1 MKFPGDLR
9 RTPPF
14 RLWLLTWVG
23 LCGMMAVGGDTGVPT
38 PKPGATVTG
47 TFSNTRVQTNRL
59 SYLLTVPKEYADDP
73 NRRFPLVLFL
83 HGSGE
88 RGTNV
93 QLVAVHGPPK
103 QAREG
108 KAFPFVLVSPQ
119 CPPDQR
125 WEPATLAA
133 LLDEVE
139 KAVRIDTHREYVT
152 GLSMGGYGAW
162 ALAAHYPERFAAI
175 APVCGGGERIDLLL
189 GGRKT
194 EAMKTLGIWAF
205 HGAKDSVVPLE
216 ESQRMVAAFK
226 KLGNTDVQLTVY
238 PEADHDSWT
247 RAYDEPEFYAW
258 LLAHHR

>member
-1 MKFPGDLR
+1 MG
-9 RTPPF
+9 
-14 RLWLLTWVG
+14 LWVWLVG
-23 LCGMMAVGGDTGVPT
+23 SVVFGQVSGVPALQ
-38 PKPGATVTG
+38 PGATVTG
-47 TFSNTRVQTNRL
+47 TFLNVRAQTNRL
-59 SYLLTVPKEYADDP
+59 SYLLFIPKEYADDST
-73 NRRFPLVLFL
+73 RRFPLVLFL

-125 WEPATLAA
+125 WEPAVLAA

-162 ALAAHYPERFAAI
+162 ALAARFPERFAAI
-175 APVCGGGERIDLLL
+175 APICGGGERIDTIL
-189 GGRKT
+189 GGRKA
-194 EAMKTLGIWAF
+194 EAMKTIGIWAF

-216 ESQRMVAAFK
+216 ESQRMVSAYE
-226 KLGNTDVQLTVY
+226 KLGNADVKLTVY
-238 PEADHDSWT
+238 PEANHDSWT
-247 RAYDEPEFYAW
+247 QAYNEPEFYSW

>member
-1 MKFPGDLR
+1 MLS
-9 RTPPF
+9 
-14 RLWLLTWVG
+14 LSVWLVG
-23 LCGMMAVGGDTGVPT
+23 TVVLGQVSGIPALQ
-38 PKPGATVTG
+38 PGATVTA
-47 TFSNTRVQTNRL
+47 TFSSVRAQTNRL
-59 SYLLTVPKEYADDP
+59 SYLLTIPREYADDST
-73 NRRFPLVLFL
+73 RRFPLVLFL

-108 KAFPFVLVSPQ
+108 KSFPFVLVSPQ

-125 WEPATLAA
+125 WEPAVLAA

-175 APVCGGGERIDLLL
+175 APVCGGGERIDIIL
-189 GGRKT
+189 GGRKA

-216 ESQRMVAAFK
+216 ESQRMVSAYE
-226 KLGNTDVQLTVY
+226 KLGNAAVKLTVY
-238 PEADHDSWT
+238 PEANHDSWT
-247 RAYDEPEFYAW
+247 QAYNEPELYSW